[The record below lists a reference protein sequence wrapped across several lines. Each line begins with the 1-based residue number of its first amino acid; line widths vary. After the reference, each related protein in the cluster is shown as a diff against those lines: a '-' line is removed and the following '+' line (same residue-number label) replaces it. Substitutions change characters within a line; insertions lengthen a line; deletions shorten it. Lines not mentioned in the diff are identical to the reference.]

1 MRRRGFAI
9 VWHYPALATWYE
21 LPGKLAEIIATT
33 VVRFAET
40 GAGHIEWV
48 PPYYRL
54 HAGTHDLALVVD
66 REQRILTVVR
76 IYRRR

>member
-1 MRRRGFAI
+1 MSFA
-9 VWHYPALATWYE
+9 VLWDYAALAVWYE
-21 LPGKLAEIIATT
+21 LPRKPAEIIATS

-40 GAGHIEWV
+40 GVGHIEWV

-54 HAGTHDLALVVD
+54 QAGAHDLAMVVD
-66 REQRILTVVR
+66 REKRIMTVVR